1 MLARG
6 HLPYF
11 HVYGRIMFAP
21 YNGIPRCSGRCLHRP
36 APQAGA
42 RPSGPMT
49 SIGPYSKDVE
59 EFRPR
64 RGQSGQREKSV
75 KKNAAL
81 LHFLGFFSLT
91 LLFGVLRGEQPLRRG
106 PLPRNSGT
114 FFATFFGHKKG
125 RPNGRMLLYRGVRRK
140 VAEHR
145 KELLSGFLLA
155 FGQQRKQPTRH
166 RCPHGRAILGN
177 GA

>member
-1 MLARG
+1 MLAS
-6 HLPYF
+6 
-11 HVYGRIMFAP
+11 
-21 YNGIPRCSGRCLHRP
+21 PRNV
-36 APQAGA
+36 

-49 SIGPYSKDVE
+49 SIAPYSMGAE

-64 RGQSGQREKSV
+64 RGQYGEEPKSV

-81 LHFLGFFSLT
+81 LHFLAFGSFDHN
-91 LLFGVLRGEQPLRRG
+91 FGVLRGEQPLRRG

-166 RCPHGRAILGN
+166 RCPHRRAILGN

>member
-64 RGQSGQREKSV
+64 RGQSGKREKSV

-81 LHFLGFFSLT
+81 LHFLGFFPLT
-91 LLFGVLRGEQPLRRG
+91 LLFGVPRGGVPPLGRG
-106 PLPRNSGT
+106 SLPRNSET
-114 FFATFFGHKKG
+114 FSLPFWSQKG
-125 RPNGRMLLYRGVRRK
+125 RPKNSMLLYRKRDRMVVPLEG
-140 VAEHR
+140 
-145 KELLSGFLLA
+145 
-155 FGQQRKQPTRH
+155 
-166 RCPHGRAILGN
+166 CY
-177 GA
+177 

>member
-64 RGQSGQREKSV
+64 RGQSGKREKSV

-81 LHFLGFFSLT
+81 LHFLAF
-91 LLFGVLRGEQPLRRG
+91 LLLDHIFGILKGVQPLRRG
-106 PLPRNSGT
+106 LRVAHERASFAGWRPSFWPPSGASQQRD
-114 FFATFFGHKKG
+114 FFASFLVTK
-125 RPNGRMLLYRGVRRK
+125 RK
-140 VAEHR
+140 A
-145 KELLSGFLLA
+145 
-155 FGQQRKQPTRH
+155 
-166 RCPHGRAILGN
+166 
-177 GA
+177 

>member
-64 RGQSGQREKSV
+64 RGQSGKREKSV

-125 RPNGRMLLYRGVRRK
+125 SLAGGCRYKEVPPQGGGTERHQPTKRTCKLAEPWVTLYRSTMVK
-140 VAEHR
+140 FDSNQE
-145 KELLSGFLLA
+145 
-155 FGQQRKQPTRH
+155 
-166 RCPHGRAILGN
+166 
-177 GA
+177 